1 MNNNTK
7 DFAKIKED
15 LKQEET
21 AVFDIANFEI
31 PKTFEEMN
39 VEELQYEL
47 NYLNHDRKTKEKIK
61 KLIKEKSNNNV
72 H

>member
-61 KLIKEKSNNNV
+61 KIIKEKSNNNV